1 MLADNCSKNG
11 DLRFSPLN
19 SCILQICTEDK
30 WTDVCVKPGSNQWG
44 KNVARVACY
53 QMVMVWK
60 EKLGIRCF
68 IYKRNSHYTLYR
80 IEYYSNLDMAST

>member
-19 SCILQICTEDK
+19 SRILQICTEDK

-53 QMVMVWK
+53 QMGMV
-60 EKLGIRCF
+60 
-68 IYKRNSHYTLYR
+68 
-80 IEYYSNLDMAST
+80 